1 MKCDICTAT
10 GYIENEIFTEV
21 KQHAVHQDM
30 SEEIQRLQLLQRCR
44 KRAADEPTHSLRR
57 IFDTETQSSGSA
69 AAGAATS
76 FAFADIESS
85 TYKRRRLRLP
95 ILPTYANDV
104 VARITGTRFEMCAG
118 ARFSK
123 LLNIFPKFFL
133 SYF

>member
-30 SEEIQRLQLLQRCR
+30 SEEIQRLQLLERCR

-69 AAGAATS
+69 AAGAAIRAS
-76 FAFADIESS
+76 
-85 TYKRRRLRLP
+85 RLP
-95 ILPTYANDV
+95 PQKVLCRPTNAVDYN
-104 VARITGTRFEMCAG
+104 
-118 ARFSK
+118 
-123 LLNIFPKFFL
+123 
-133 SYF
+133 

>member
-1 MKCDICTAT
+1 
-10 GYIENEIFTEV
+10 
-21 KQHAVHQDM
+21 M
-30 SEEIQRLQLLQRCR
+30 SAEIQRLQLLERCR

-76 FAFADIESS
+76 VAFADIESS
-85 TYKRRRLRLP
+85 MYKRRRLRLP

-104 VARITGTRFEMCAG
+104 AARITGTLFEMCAG

-133 SYF
+133 SYS